1 MDELGERNEIIGNL
15 ERLIAF
21 NKESKGSASQNSLFG
36 SIGGIE
42 IKLSLIPQEKAT
54 SAEKLIWEKELL
66 GLYISGHPLDA
77 YKEKIQKFGTEI
89 SKVKNDIKV
98 GNYIYSEYYDEISEV
113 TQVFDDFVYAIRVGM
128 KNVDFPER
136 NVLKTTFDK
145 ITYFEENLEKL
156 NVLINAKKYNL

>member
-1 MDELGERNEIIGNL
+1 MITN
-15 ERLIAF
+15 F
-21 NKESKGSASQNSLFG
+21 
-36 SIGGIE
+36 
-42 IKLSLIPQEKAT
+42 
-54 SAEKLIWEKELL
+54 
-66 GLYISGHPLDA
+66 
-77 YKEKIQKFGTEI
+77 KIFENI
-89 SKVKNDIKV
+89 KNDIKV